1 MRTGPRTVVTV
12 FGRLPAYTACPPQP
26 HPARG
31 PAYPVILL
39 IQHRLQHRRARG
51 GQRRAHSLLQHA
63 QPQAAAEHARGQ
75 PGEPAYLGCGDLL
88 DPRREPVFPLPAGAA
103 PARP

>member
-12 FGRLPAYTACPPQP
+12 FGRLPAYTACPPQ
-26 HPARG
+26 
-31 PAYPVILL
+31 PVILL

-75 PGEPAYLGCGDLL
+75 AGEPAYLGGGDLL
-88 DPRREPVFPLPAGAA
+88 DPRREPLFPLPAGAA